1 MKFALLGAGWR
12 AGFYYRAVRAIEKRL
27 QICCVVENNPE
38 TAEQIKN
45 AWRLPTVKNAGEA
58 LKFKPDFFVLCLPP
72 AVLPIILCE
81 ILKYD
86 VPILTETWA
95 AESVESMISLYEE
108 TKGGRNIQVSE
119 QYPCQPMHSARLSL
133 ISSGML
139 GEVRQVQI
147 SVAHGYH
154 GMALIRRYLG
164 TGYAACTVEGR
175 RFSMN
180 AVKGPGRQ
188 GWPVCLS
195 FQQEKQDIITVH
207 YKDKWGLLDF
217 SQEQYFSPMRSSRI
231 LIRGEKGEIFQN
243 EVSCLTEPYPGFLKF
258 TLRRECSGLDNSL
271 CRAGTVSITGNG
283 KLYYKNP
290 FGPRGMS
297 DEEVAVATSLCYM
310 EQFIKT
316 GESRYSLAD
325 ELQDQYLDWLAQ
337 KAIRTGKPA
346 EGKEMPWARGKE
358 NDGK

>member
-12 AGFYYRAVRAIEKRL
+12 AGFYYRAVCAIEKRL

-95 AESVESMISLYEE
+95 AESVESMISLYEK

-147 SVAHGYH
+147 SAAHGYH

-188 GWPVCLS
+188 GWH
-195 FQQEKQDIITVH
+195 T
-207 YKDKWGLLDF
+207 
-217 SQEQYFSPMRSSRI
+217 
-231 LIRGEKGEIFQN
+231 
-243 EVSCLTEPYPGFLKF
+243 
-258 TLRRECSGLDNSL
+258 
-271 CRAGTVSITGNG
+271 
-283 KLYYKNP
+283 
-290 FGPRGMS
+290 
-297 DEEVAVATSLCYM
+297 
-310 EQFIKT
+310 
-316 GESRYSLAD
+316 
-325 ELQDQYLDWLAQ
+325 
-337 KAIRTGKPA
+337 
-346 EGKEMPWARGKE
+346 
-358 NDGK
+358 